1 MITGWRHND
10 LQKSDKAF
18 REEVQKEFE
27 RLYNLDAGSKAFD
40 KAVKDALAS
49 LLDPKNPNGFGT
61 NGIPGVNGLGG
72 RGSGRDGLDSG
83 SIGKDGR
90 GGDGRNGSGLNGG
103 DGKGGNGGNGTGSR
117 GGESLT
123 LFDTLNDSAF
133 AYPNL
138 ETSGFSILTT
148 VPGSAAGSG
157 LRFESGGKDGKYA
170 PDTANRLGHS
180 KTSNWAEFTN
190 LASSAPFNESRLF
203 TSSYRYNEW
212 TDYTT
217 IAATFPDAFDIDGTL
232 KKPYFFS
239 DIGVDSF
246 GHVQKVKLSNLK
258 NWITGGPDP
267 IVVEPPV
274 DLLEP
279 LRIANIRQTRNDR
292 SYGGLA
298 WYEEVSLDLDPDIAD
313 ATEGKYNGSKKRF
326 IGHGQTSDWTV
337 GRTGPATDPSKNLY
351 NPDHKFYGGDWDAP
365 IRLNPSQLTTWGS
378 PDPDGVGYTFTD
390 LNADSYGHVQ
400 WAETRQFRKQIVGRG
415 LHTTDESNWYT
426 PAKEKEIEHPQI
438 LTISGLLNPP
448 FSFFGSIIDGSA
460 TDYFGNPLI
469 RNTGGSQTVIVDGI
483 SYVSPRVPTAFWTN
497 DSGHLEAIG
506 WSDLPLIR
514 GPKGDKGDVPVV
526 SAYVAATN
534 NIPFGSP
541 ATVSLVDVD
550 ASTNANWA
558 FTFNI
563 PAGQQGIQGPPGPVG
578 PIGPTGL
585 QGPQGPQGI
594 QGVPGI
600 TTVIH
605 DGGGGPSVITLQNIG
620 HTGLPLNAFD
630 LVYDPGTDSEFSIRR
645 VSTPTTG
652 SIFVENFGETINF
665 YHAFHFAGQPQPSIT
680 TDFYGVRFIPIPLIN
695 QTGHVVGFNQVELES
710 SWFVGTADQEVFDFY
725 RKVTPNTGVIF
736 QSKIGSGITITRED
750 FSTYSTISFDA
761 DFSGGSGGS
770 DYTWNAATATATSIV
785 NDGNTV
791 RFLSSDTDKLEIT
804 QVGRDITFDIK
815 NTAFTLQ
822 PLEFGNGLSQSPN
835 AAITPGFNYDPY
847 TGATVHVN
855 NNTRD
860 LAGIVK
866 KGTDP
871 STLAVTT
878 KVWGTNNTN
887 DPDWRPVIRL
897 KGSRYISLIE
907 ETPGVYAITLVN

>member
-514 GPKGDKGDVPVV
+514 GPKGDKGDAAIVA
-526 SAYVAATN
+526 AYVAATN
-534 NIPFGSP
+534 TLPDTSP
-541 ATVSLVDVD
+541 ASVSVVNTGN
-550 ASTNANWA
+550 SSNANFA

-563 PAGQQGIQGPPGPVG
+563 PKGRDGLDGLDGDDGSPGAPASVAALINTVTTGVPNVSVTNWGTTQNAIFAFDFVLPPGGDVIITGDTYYNNNVQNVGSYGFWRDLVQNPGNNNPIYIKRVAAEGGLQTFEAGNTISFTHSSRSWTPDGVVSYDLGGFSWDSGRLYTEPYYDSGFITFPRHVFNSSGHLINVIQGE
-578 PIGPTGL
+578 PIP
-585 QGPQGPQGI
+585 I
-594 QGVPGI
+594 
-600 TTVIH
+600 
-605 DGGGGPSVITLQNIG
+605 GGGGS
-620 HTGLPLNAFD
+620 
-630 LVYDPGTDSEFSIRR
+630 
-645 VSTPTTG
+645 
-652 SIFVENFGETINF
+652 
-665 YHAFHFAGQPQPSIT
+665 
-680 TDFYGVRFIPIPLIN
+680 
-695 QTGHVVGFNQVELES
+695 
-710 SWFVGTADQEVFDFY
+710 
-725 RKVTPNTGVIF
+725 
-736 QSKIGSGITITRED
+736 
-750 FSTYSTISFDA
+750 YS
-761 DFSGGSGGS
+761 
-770 DYTWNAATATATSIV
+770 WNAATATATSIV
-785 NDGNTV
+785 NTGNTV

-804 QVGRDITFDIK
+804 QSGGDITFDIK

-835 AAITPGFNYDPY
+835 TAITPGFKYDPY
-847 TGATVHVN
+847 TGTTVHVN

-871 STLAVTT
+871 SVLEVTT
-878 KVWGTNNTN
+878 KVWGTSNTN
-887 DPDWRPVIRL
+887 DPDWRPVVRL